1 MPIHGEIKRWCMSEK
16 SDMAAFLARHP
27 KLSGVLFTALL
38 LLTQAG
44 SAVAGNA
51 GCGCTGP

>member
-1 MPIHGEIKRWCMSEK
+1 MSEN
-16 SDMAAFLARHP
+16 SEMADFLKRHP
-27 KLSGVLFTALL
+27 RFSGILFTVLL

>member
-1 MPIHGEIKRWCMSEK
+1 MSENAN
-16 SDMAAFLARHP
+16 MADFLKNHP
-27 KLSGVLFTALL
+27 RFSGVLFTLFL

>member
-1 MPIHGEIKRWCMSEK
+1 MSEK

>member
-1 MPIHGEIKRWCMSEK
+1 MS
-16 SDMAAFLARHP
+16 DDNMMAAFLAEHP

-44 SAVAGNA
+44 GAVAGGA
-51 GCGCTGP
+51 GSGVAGP